1 MSNMLEQAIVDAEA
15 LKEAAYKNAEAMMIE
30 KYSGHLKDAISQ
42 LLEADGDEEDM
53 ELDMPMD
60 LGGGEDADET
70 GEADNLDVPS
80 AATEGEKLCPCP
92 DEDEIVEINLDDVAA
107 QANDAADNP
116 TSDEFES
123 SEDLAGELSDDDELQ
138 LTESALLKLLETT
151 YEEDDDDAGDFTWL
165 DDLVRDDDAITSAS
179 DKDFKTGVEAGTV
192 DKIVKK
198 RTEDDADDDKQKER
212 DSWLDEQEEQADA
225 SPTSGLEVVSEEE
238 TVEEDVTEENTEL
251 QEQLATLNKKLES
264 VQNKNV
270 KLNKLARKLGN
281 KLDELNLN
289 YARLLYTNKALT
301 DPSLNERQKKVMVK
315 SLSQAKSIEE
325 AKVLFEALQSQV
337 STPTR
342 SKNESLDEVIKS
354 RNTGFLPRK
363 QQDDDS
369 TLIEHKTAAARWQV
383 LAGIKK

>member
-42 LLEADGDEEDM
+42 LLEADGEEEDM
-53 ELDMPMD
+53 ELDMPVD
-60 LGGGEDADET
+60 LGGGDDEEI
-70 GEADNLDVPS
+70 GEPDN
-80 AATEGEKLCPCP
+80 A
-92 DEDEIVEINLDDVAA
+92 
-107 QANDAADNP
+107 P

-123 SEDLAGELSDDDELQ
+123 SEDIAGELSDDDELQ
-138 LTESALLKLLETT
+138 LTEAALMQLLDETT
-151 YEEDDDDAGDFTWL
+151 YGEDDT
-165 DDLVRDDDAITSAS
+165 DDDAITSAS
-179 DKDFKTGVEAGTV
+179 DKDFKTGVESGTV

-198 RTEDDADDDKQKER
+198 RGEDLDDDEEQKKR
-212 DSWLDEQEEQADA
+212 DSWLDEQADETV
-225 SPTSGLEVVSEEE
+225 TSDLEVVSEEE
-238 TVEEDVTEENTEL
+238 TDDEDVTEENTEL
-251 QEQLATLNKKLES
+251 KEQVANLNKKLGS
-264 VQNKNV
+264 MQNKNV

-301 DPSLNERQKKVMVK
+301 DLSLNERQKKVMVK

-337 STPTR
+337 SAPTR
-342 SKNESLDEVIKS
+342 NKNESLDEVIKN

>member
-1 MSNMLEQAIVDAEA
+1 MLEQAIVDAEA

-42 LLEADGDEEDM
+42 LLEADGEEEDM
-53 ELDMPMD
+53 ELDMPVD
-60 LGGGEDADET
+60 LGGGDDEET
-70 GEADNLDVPS
+70 GEPDNLDVPS

-107 QANDAADNP
+107 QANDAADAP

-123 SEDLAGELSDDDELQ
+123 SEDIAGELSDDDELQ
-138 LTESALLKLLETT
+138 LTEAALMQLLDETT
-151 YEEDDDDAGDFTWL
+151 YGEDDT
-165 DDLVRDDDAITSAS
+165 DDDAITSAS
-179 DKDFKTGVEAGTV
+179 DKDFKTGVESGTV

-198 RTEDDADDDKQKER
+198 RGEDLDDDEEQKKR
-212 DSWLDEQEEQADA
+212 DSWLDEQADETV
-225 SPTSGLEVVSEEE
+225 TSDLEVVSEEE
-238 TVEEDVTEENTEL
+238 TDDEDVTEENTEL
-251 QEQLATLNKKLES
+251 KEQVANLNKKLGS
-264 VQNKNV
+264 MQNKNV

-301 DPSLNERQKKVMVK
+301 DLSLNERQKKVMVK

-342 SKNESLDEVIKS
+342 NKNESLDEVIKN